1 MSSAAPAPQAQPA
14 PPTTL
19 WGQLRAFLEMI
30 RFSHT
35 LFALPFALAG
45 AVLAWR
51 EIHRTKPI
59 EILLDIGGIIPCMIL
74 ARSMAMAINRL
85 ADREYDAANPRT
97 EKRHLPA
104 GILSVKA
111 VTAFAVLSAV
121 GFVIATCHFWI
132 WNDNLWPLILSVPVL
147 VFIALYS
154 YTKRHTVLCHVWL
167 GMSLML
173 TPMAAWIAITGSIG
187 WPPVILGLAVMFWVV
202 GFDIL
207 YATQDADFDKKA
219 KLHSIP
225 AAIGVPNALR
235 VSFFS
240 HMIMLLCLLTLYYIA
255 SLGLVYLIGIIL
267 VSLLICYE
275 HAIVKPNDLSK
286 VNLAFFYV
294 NSVISIGLLVVIVVD
309 VLYKI

>member
-1 MSSAAPAPQAQPA
+1 M
-14 PPTTL
+14 
-19 WGQLRAFLEMI
+19 GQLRAFLEMI

-51 EIHRTKPI
+51 AAHRTKPF
-59 EILLDIGGIIPCMIL
+59 EILIDIGGIIPCMIL
-74 ARSMAMAINRL
+74 ARTWAMSVNRL
-85 ADREYDAANPRT
+85 VDRDMDAANPRT

-111 VTAFAVLSAV
+111 VTIFAVLSAV
-121 GFVIATCHFWI
+121 GFIIATIHFKI

-147 VFIALYS
+147 LFIAAYS
-154 YTKRHTVLCHVWL
+154 FTKRYTALCHVWL
-167 GMSLML
+167 GLSLML
-173 TPMAAWIAITGSIG
+173 APIAAWIAITGTID
-187 WPPVILGLAVMFWVV
+187 WPPVILGLAVLFWVT

-207 YATQDADFDKKA
+207 YATQDVDFDKKA

-235 VSFFS
+235 VAFFS
-240 HMIMLLCLLTLYYIA
+240 HMIMLLCLLTLYFIA
-255 SLGLVYLIGIIL
+255 GLGLIYLVGIIL
-267 VSLLICYE
+267 VALLICYE

-294 NSVISIGLLVVIVVD
+294 NSVISIGLLVVIIID
-309 VLYKI
+309 VLFSN